1 MLSQQLGA
9 FIFLGLGDPCTAL
22 SAKSAPFSTQGS
34 SACSHSTPCVTFL
47 RAAEERQS
55 PELRTRAQTRFT
67 FESYIRKAL
76 TFGNCQG
83 GKWLTQ
89 IFDQPNVNRNEGHFV
104 ISPDLVLFTRNTFV
118 VVQSLSHVC
127 LFVIPWTQHARLPCP
142 PLSPGVCSESCP
154 LSPCCSLTI
163 SSSAL
168 PLSFYLQSFPA
179 SGSFP
184 TSWLFALSGW
194 SIETLASTIPVNI
207 QGWFP
212 LELTGLLSLLSKG
225 VTSCLQHHNSKA
237 SILRHSAFFMFQLSH
252 PYMTTGETIALTI
265 QTFVSAF

>member
-1 MLSQQLGA
+1 MLYNILSTVGLRVLSQQLGA
-9 FIFLGLGDPCTAL
+9 FIFLGLGYPCTAL

-47 RAAEERQS
+47 RAPEERQS
-55 PELRTRAQTRFT
+55 PQLRTGAQTRFT

-127 LFVIPWTQHARLPCP
+127 LFVIPWTQHSRLL
-142 PLSPGVCSESCP
+142 LSSTTSR
-154 LSPCCSLTI
+154 SLLRI
-163 SSSAL
+163 M
-168 PLSFYLQSFPA
+168 
-179 SGSFP
+179 
-184 TSWLFALSGW
+184 
-194 SIETLASTIPVNI
+194 SIESVMLSNHLIFCCALLLLPSIFPSIRVFSNQLA
-207 QGWFP
+207 
-212 LELTGLLSLLSKG
+212 
-225 VTSCLQHHNSKA
+225 
-237 SILRHSAFFMFQLSH
+237 LRIKWLK
-252 PYMTTGETIALTI
+252 Y
-265 QTFVSAF
+265 